1 MTSRDTALHYAWGNH
16 CDGWHL
22 LQTPSLSVIEEQM
35 PPAAAEVCHYHRS
48 AHQFFYV
55 LRGAL
60 SIEAA
65 GVEHILL
72 AGQGLSIPAGQPH
85 QVLNRS
91 DAPVEFLVVSAPP
104 SHGDRIT
111 L

>member
-1 MTSRDTALHYAWGNH
+1 MTSRETAPHYTWGDH

-22 LQTPSLSVIEEQM
+22 LQTPALSVIEEQL
-35 PPAAAEVCHYHRS
+35 PPAASEVRHYHRS

-65 GVEHILL
+65 GVDHTLL
-72 AGQGLSIPAGQPH
+72 PGQGLSIAAGQPH